1 MSLGLLL
8 GMQAPERFGATPQ
21 QVYRDTL
28 AQIAWVDANVAAID
42 RVWLTEHHGFPDGYL
57 PSPMIV
63 AGALAA
69 CTSRIR
75 IAQGIV
81 VQPFYGHPLRLAED
95 AAVLDVLSGGRF
107 ELGIGMGYRR
117 DEFDAF
123 GLEQSSRRRRF
134 DEGLDIIEAA
144 FRGERFSYEGRHY
157 QVLDGWLRP
166 GPLQQPLPLWLG
178 AATPKSRRRVAERG
192 HNLLISLLT
201 DIEHTKVQF
210 DDFRAAGATGKT
222 ALIRECWVGPWSEVE
237 PHLHYTYREVYAPP
251 HVSFVQRQPDGSR
264 RTITDPDDPFYSS
277 EDFWRDRFIVGSPEE
292 VAAEIRRYR
301 ETLGID
307 HLVLHVQ
314 QPGMSN
320 EQVMGALERLAFE
333 VVPLLD

>member
-28 AQIAWVDANVAAID
+28 AQIAWVDANVPAVD

-69 CTSRIR
+69 STSRIR

-95 AAVLDVLSGGRF
+95 SAVLDVLSGGRF
-107 ELGIGMGYRR
+107 ELGIGMGYRQ

-123 GLEQSSRRRRF
+123 GMHQSSRRRRF
-134 DEGLDIIEAA
+134 DEGRD
-144 FRGERFSYEGRHY
+144 Y

-166 GPLQQPLPLWLG
+166 GPLQKPLPLWLG

-201 DIEHTKVQF
+201 DIAHTKVQF

-222 ALIRECWVGPWSEVE
+222 ALIRECWIGPWS
-237 PHLHYTYREVYAPP
+237 
-251 HVSFVQRQPDGSR
+251 
-264 RTITDPDDPFYSS
+264 
-277 EDFWRDRFIVGSPEE
+277 
-292 VAAEIRRYR
+292 
-301 ETLGID
+301 
-307 HLVLHVQ
+307 
-314 QPGMSN
+314 
-320 EQVMGALERLAFE
+320 
-333 VVPLLD
+333 